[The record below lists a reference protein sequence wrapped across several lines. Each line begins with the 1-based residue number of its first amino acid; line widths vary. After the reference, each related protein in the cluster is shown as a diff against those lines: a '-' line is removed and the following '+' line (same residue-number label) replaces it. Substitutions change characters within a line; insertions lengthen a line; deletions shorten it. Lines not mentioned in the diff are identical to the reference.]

1 MKPATTHFLGT
12 PLSIGEAVA
21 AYTSGPAFAE
31 FAETTKAKLLPGNV
45 ADFVILDRDLLRPSP
60 EEILQ
65 TRVLRTVWAAR

>member
-12 PLSIGEAVA
+12 PLSIGEALA

-31 FAETTKAKLLPGNV
+31 FAETMKAKLLPGNV
-45 ADFVILDRDLLRPSP
+45 AHFVILDRDLLRPSP

-65 TRVLRTVWAAR
+65 TRVLRTSWAAK

>member
-12 PLSIGEAVA
+12 SLSIGLA

-31 FAETTKAKLLPGNV
+31 FAETKKARLLPGNV